1 MGWSQTSRHPVYI
14 WSRVNFLCLFF
25 FFPVLWFP
33 KFGKKI
39 KTISFVEF
47 TLYKQKFPKFSNFFW
62 GTKVHRK
69 LESLVNKIVWYIYIY
84 IYIYENLEF
93 RGNTNLV
100 RCKSKCMNSLSHSY
114 NENISARKL
123 ESLIFIYMEE
133 HFQQI
138 FALRK
143 FVDMMGYGQP
153 VVGATITLCDTKG
166 IYSKT

>member
-1 MGWSQTSRHPVYI
+1 
-14 WSRVNFLCLFF
+14 
-25 FFPVLWFP
+25 
-33 KFGKKI
+33 
-39 KTISFVEF
+39 
-47 TLYKQKFPKFSNFFW
+47 
-62 GTKVHRK
+62 
-69 LESLVNKIVWYIYIY
+69 
-84 IYIYENLEF
+84 
-93 RGNTNLV
+93 
-100 RCKSKCMNSLSHSY
+100 MNSLSHSY

-123 ESLIFIYMEE
+123 ESFIFIYMEE